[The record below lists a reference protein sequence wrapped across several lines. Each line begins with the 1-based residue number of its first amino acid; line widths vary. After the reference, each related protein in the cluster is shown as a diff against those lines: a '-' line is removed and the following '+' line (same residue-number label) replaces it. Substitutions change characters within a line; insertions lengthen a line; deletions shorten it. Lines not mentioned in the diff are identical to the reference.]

1 MSLRY
6 LMIWSSVGIVVIL
19 PAFAL
24 VRWRVISARKLAD
37 RIISELKAKGE
48 QTSGYNRKAL
58 AAQLLLSGWK
68 TRLLTL
74 RIQGVT
80 IPDIYLQ
87 EWACIERRIK
97 RVKLVW
103 IILGV
108 VFLVVL
114 KSLIQSE

>member
-1 MSLRY
+1 M
-6 LMIWSSVGIVVIL
+6 
-19 PAFAL
+19 
-24 VRWRVISARKLAD
+24 
-37 RIISELKAKGE
+37 
-48 QTSGYNRKAL
+48 
-58 AAQLLLSGWK
+58 LSGWK

-97 RVKLVW
+97 RVSLVF
-103 IILGV
+103 ILFAV